1 MAAGQYRRPRGTPV
15 VALNLFVSPEVK
27 ERIDLY
33 SARSNMPI
41 WAIVEAAVLAGEPDA
56 TTGVPAGW
64 GLPDDGTSSLPGI
77 NGGGD
82 AVRSD
87 P

>member
-1 MAAGQYRRPRGTPV
+1 MTAGQYRRPRGTPK

-27 ERIDLY
+27 DLIDLY

-41 WAIVEAAVLAGEPDA
+41 WAIVEAAVLAGEPDP
-56 TTGVPAGW
+56 TTGVPVAW
-64 GLPDDGTSSLPGI
+64 ELPDDGATSLPGV

-82 AVRSD
+82 AVRSI